1 MCPTLNVYSSLSL
14 RRGQIVIYLWS
25 NRVTLTPPPS
35 VFSRIRVTKCPI
47 DFPEMSSIISPQDVA
62 ERVGLDAN
70 DLGKPCQENFLP
82 LIAPF
87 VHPWRLVFSHLLT
100 EVELDDVDR
109 ENAGQPEELK
119 RLGCLRKWKSRNG
132 AEATYKVIVQAAIS
146 SDRIDNAEAIC
157 RQLLREA
164 GK

>member
-1 MCPTLNVYSSLSL
+1 
-14 RRGQIVIYLWS
+14 
-25 NRVTLTPPPS
+25 
-35 VFSRIRVTKCPI
+35 
-47 DFPEMSSIISPQDVA
+47 MSSSVSPRDVA

-70 DLGKPCQENFLP
+70 YLEKPCQDCCLP

-100 EVELDDVDR
+100 EVELDDVDS

-119 RLGCLRKWKSRNG
+119 RLGCLRKWKNKNG
-132 AEATYKVIVQAAIS
+132 AEATCKVVVQAAIS
-146 SDRIDNAEAIC
+146 TGRVDNAEAIC

-164 GK
+164 GR

>member
-1 MCPTLNVYSSLSL
+1 
-14 RRGQIVIYLWS
+14 
-25 NRVTLTPPPS
+25 
-35 VFSRIRVTKCPI
+35 
-47 DFPEMSSIISPQDVA
+47 MSSTISPRDVA

-70 DLGKPCQENFLP
+70 DLDKPCQESFLP
-82 LIAPF
+82 LISPF

-100 EVELDDVDR
+100 EVELDDVDS

-119 RLGCLRKWKSRNG
+119 RLSCLRKWKSRNG
-132 AEATYKVIVQAAIS
+132 AEATFKIIVEAAIS
-146 SDRIDNAEAIC
+146 SDRVDSAEAIC